1 LEYEKLKET
10 TGYKNIQ
17 RMSDS
22 LVAAYNKVAAN
33 KIAFLYESLDKTFKE
48 LTYEM
53 TRFASLDSEVHAEY
67 KKMVNDFL
75 LKAMKERMGLI
86 ISIWKQSETG
96 LGMSQIRQRCRI
108 WDRLSQVNM

>member
-1 LEYEKLKET
+1 MENEKLKET

-22 LVAAYNKVAAN
+22 LVVAYSKVAAN
-33 KIAFLYESLDKTFKE
+33 KIAYLFESLDKTFKE

-53 TRFASLDSEVHAEY
+53 IRFASLDQDVHTTY

-75 LKAMKERMGLI
+75 LKAIKERMG
-86 ISIWKQSETG
+86 G
-96 LGMSQIRQRCRI
+96 
-108 WDRLSQVNM
+108 